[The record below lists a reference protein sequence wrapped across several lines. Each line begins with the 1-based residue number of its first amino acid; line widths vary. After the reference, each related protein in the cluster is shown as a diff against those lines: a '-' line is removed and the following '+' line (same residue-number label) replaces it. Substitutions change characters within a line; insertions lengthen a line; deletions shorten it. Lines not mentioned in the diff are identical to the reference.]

1 MKIEIIEDVTDNLIS
16 ALNRLMSIL
25 TGRDEKM
32 SKNSISDIVD
42 SKNSFLLAAT
52 NNSGEILG
60 TLTLIIYT
68 IPTRKKAFIEDVV
81 VDPSAQGLG
90 LGRKLMEAA
99 IEIAKEKE
107 VSRIELSSRPAREA
121 ANALYQN
128 LGFNIRETNYYQ
140 LVLAD

>member
-1 MKIEIIEDVTDNLIS
+1 MKIEIIKEVTDELIS
-16 ALNRLMSIL
+16 TLSRLMSVL
-25 TGRDEKM
+25 TGREESMRKE
-32 SKNSISDIVD
+32 SILEIVNSE
-42 SKNSFLLAAT
+42 NSFLLAAKDS
-52 NNSGEILG
+52 SGNILG

-81 VDPSAQGLG
+81 VDPTAQGLG

-99 IEIAKEKE
+99 IELAKEKN
-107 VSRIELSSRPAREA
+107 VSRVELSSRPAREA

-128 LGFNIRETNYYQ
+128 LGFVVRDTNYYQ